1 MSERCTIDT
10 LLRAFEPVIEQL
22 PDHRTGRNV
31 TYTIQD
37 AVFSAFAVFFM
48 QAPSFLAQQQVVE
61 RQRGR
66 NNAQT
71 LFGVTQIPSDNQIR
85 NLLDPLPPERLF
97 LLFETG
103 WQILQAAGAL
113 TSFQTLDQQY
123 LIALDG
129 TQYFS
134 SQQVHCDACMHTTS
148 ANGVTTYSHT
158 VLLPVLVAPEQSQV
172 VTLAPE
178 FIAPQDGHDKQ
189 DCEHAAAKRWL
200 TRAGP
205 TFAPQTVTLL
215 GDDLYSHQPFCEM
228 ALAQQFNFI
237 LVCKPNS
244 HETLSKWVNTLAALG
259 GVSGLTQRHWNG
271 RFGEIWTY
279 RYVNDVPL
287 RAEAEL
293 LHVNWCE
300 LTITDERDG
309 RLLYHNAFVT
319 NHPISDDTVAAIVA
333 AGRTRWKVENEGN
346 NTLKTKG
353 YHFEHNYGHGQQHLA
368 AFLLTLILLAFLCHT
383 LLDLLNTKYQLLR
396 QALAA
401 RRTFFDDLR
410 ALTRYWVFDT
420 WDQLFDFMLRGL
432 ELALPPPR
440 PVQPELHHACY
451 LDPHCLIGA
460 RSIT

>member
-1 MSERCTIDT
+1 MPERFTVDT
-10 LLRAFEPVIEQL
+10 LLRAFEPVIDQL
-22 PDHRTGRNV
+22 PEHRTGRNM
-31 TYTIQD
+31 TYTIHD
-37 AVFSAFAVFFM
+37 AVLSAFAVFFM
-48 QAPSFLAQQQVVE
+48 QSPSFLAQQQVVQR
-61 RQRGR
+61 RQGR
-66 NNAQT
+66 NNAQS
-71 LFGVTQIPSDNQIR
+71 LFGVAQIPSDNQIR
-85 NLLDPLPPERLF
+85 NLLDPLSPERLF
-97 LLFETG
+97 PLFSTCWQVLEATG
-103 WQILQAAGAL
+103 TL
-113 TSFQTLDQQY
+113 TAFQVLGQQY

-134 SQQVHCDACMHTTS
+134 SQTVHCDACSHTTS
-148 ANGVTTYSHT
+148 ATGVTTYSHT
-158 VLLPVLVAPEQSQV
+158 VLLPVLVAPQQSRV
-172 VTLAPE
+172 VALAPE
-178 FIAPQDGHDKQ
+178 FITPQDGHDKQ

-200 TRAGP
+200 TQH
-205 TFAPQTVTLL
+205 APAFSPQSITLL
-215 GDDLYSHQPFCEM
+215 GDDLYSHQPFCEL
-228 ALAQQFNFI
+228 ALAQQCNFI
-237 LVCKPNS
+237 LVCKPDS
-244 HETLSKWVNTLAALG
+244 HPTVYKWVNTSAALG
-259 GVSGLTQRHWNG
+259 GVSGLTRRHWNG
-271 RFGEIWTY
+271 RFGELWTY

-287 RAEAEL
+287 RAEADP

-383 LLDLLNTKYQLLR
+383 LLDLLNTQYQLLR

-420 WDQLFDFMLRGL
+420 WDQLFDFMIRGL
-432 ELALPPPR
+432 ELAPPP
-440 PVQPELHHACY
+440 
-451 LDPHCLIGA
+451 
-460 RSIT
+460 T